1 MENDNKTDSQAGR
14 ASVRSR
20 TFKSRILQRFR
31 DKWKLLGLFEIELSH
46 EFYWLTCCLKSGLS
60 AALQHGRASPPP
72 VELRD
77 ADYEAVLTQTHQ
89 DFVLETFAG
98 PVFASFRQLLGL
110 KEDDYVG
117 SLASPGCYLQFISNS
132 KSKADFFLTNDK
144 RFFLKTQNKR
154 EYRFLLRNLRK
165 YVQHFE
171 KYPHTLLVKILGLHR
186 ISLSNEPKKYFI
198 VMQSVFYPDERI
210 AVRYDIKGCELGR
223 WTQPAPEGSPVI
235 VVLKDNNFGASSVRL
250 GPEHPWFLRQ
260 LELDT
265 AFLRGLSVLDYS
277 LLLASQDL
285 HSDEQMQNHSFA
297 NLIIRTKRSVAL
309 RTSDNGGLTR
319 APIPGSVQDQDTG
332 EIHEGG
338 DSDDGDDGDGGSNS
352 TNDGSIPGTNSPGA
366 NIPGANRT
374 GADSE
379 NVVGFPYDKSVS
391 VETFARQNR
400 RLLPACRNALHV
412 LDGPCTRYYV
422 GIIDIFTV
430 FSVRKR
436 LEAAWKS
443 VRHCGTTFSTV
454 SPDHYAARLS
464 AWARSHV
471 E

>member
-1 MENDNKTDSQAGR
+1 EQ
-14 ASVRSR
+14 
-20 TFKSRILQRFR
+20 
-31 DKWKLLGLFEIELSH
+31 
-46 EFYWLTCCLKSGLS
+46 
-60 AALQHGRASPPP
+60 
-72 VELRD
+72 
-77 ADYEAVLTQTHQ
+77 
-89 DFVLETFAG
+89 
-98 PVFASFRQLLGL
+98 
-110 KEDDYVG
+110 
-117 SLASPGCYLQFISNS
+117 
-132 KSKADFFLTNDK
+132 
-144 RFFLKTQNKR
+144 
-154 EYRFLLRNLRK
+154 
-165 YVQHFE
+165 
-171 KYPHTLLVKILGLHR
+171 
-186 ISLSNEPKKYFI
+186 
-198 VMQSVFYPDERI
+198 
-210 AVRYDIKGCELGR
+210 
-223 WTQPAPEGSPVI
+223 
-235 VVLKDNNFGASSVRL
+235 
-250 GPEHPWFLRQ
+250 PWFLRQ

-309 RTSDNGGLTR
+309 LLSDNGGLTR
-319 APIPGSVQDQDTG
+319 APIPGSVQDQDT
-332 EIHEGG
+332 
-338 DSDDGDDGDGGSNS
+338 DDGG
-352 TNDGSIPGTNSPGA
+352 SPGA
-366 NIPGANRT
+366 NRPGANRT

-443 VRHCGTTFSTV
+443 VRHCGTSFSTV
-454 SPDHYAARLS
+454 SPDHYAARLG
-464 AWARSHV
+464 AWARSHA